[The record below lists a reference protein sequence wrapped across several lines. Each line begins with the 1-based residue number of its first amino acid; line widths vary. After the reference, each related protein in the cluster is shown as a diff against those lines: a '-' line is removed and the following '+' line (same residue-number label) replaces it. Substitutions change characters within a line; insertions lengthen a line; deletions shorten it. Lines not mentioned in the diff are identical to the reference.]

1 MSTTEHSVSSKLQID
16 RQSLIHRLALKDG
29 SVDVSELAQRFEV
42 TTETIRRD
50 LSDLQERQLVRRV
63 HGGAVPVEVHH
74 HEPMVDAR
82 DMQNPDQKLA
92 IGSLAG
98 AEALPGSTVIIDS
111 GSTGQ
116 RLAETI
122 PVNTGIHVITNSL
135 VTALTLARRGVRELS
150 VLGGGVRTNTFAM
163 VDAET
168 VNAVRA
174 IRVDVLFISCDGL
187 SFKRG
192 LTTPYRP
199 EHLLKRAMIESARRV
214 VALVDH
220 SKFGNDQT
228 FSFAALHEIDV
239 LVTDSRADDD
249 EVEIL
254 TEAGI
259 EVRRA

>member
-1 MSTTEHSVSSKLQID
+1 M
-16 RQSLIHRLALKDG
+16 
-29 SVDVSELAQRFEV
+29 

-50 LSDLQERQLVRRV
+50 LSDMQERQLVRRV

-82 DMQNPDQKLA
+82 DMQNADQKLA
-92 IGSLAG
+92 IGKLASM
-98 AEALPGSTVIIDS
+98 EALAGSTVIIDS

-116 RLAETI
+116 RLAEAI
-122 PVNTGIHVITNSL
+122 PVDTGVHVITNSL
-135 VTALTLARRGVRELS
+135 VTALTLARRGIRELS
-150 VLGGGVRTNTFAM
+150 VLGGRVLTNTFAM
-163 VDAET
+163 VDTESVLAL
-168 VNAVRA
+168 RA
-174 IRVDVLFISCDGL
+174 TRVDVLFISCDGL

-192 LTTPYRP
+192 LTTPSRSEY
-199 EHLLKRAMIESARRV
+199 LLKRAMIESARRV

-228 FSFAALHEIDV
+228 FSFASLHEIDV
-239 LVTDSRADDD
+239 LVTDARAAND

-254 TEAGI
+254 SEAGV